1 MVTGE
6 SATIHCHLQDEV
18 RRTKDAVRL
27 IMSNR
32 INWGNG
38 TRAQSSKKLVETMGG
53 RWDFWGGV
61 GNSWGCL
68 PTISRQLCV

>member
-38 TRAQSSKKLVETMGG
+38 TKAQSSLPQLPVIRDVG
-53 RWDFWGGV
+53 RSALRRVIGV
-61 GNSWGCL
+61 
-68 PTISRQLCV
+68 VV